1 MKKTYIKPITE
12 VYNIAVADGILQ
24 VTSGN
29 NPFGGNM
36 HFDLYDEGEGEDF
49 GRENNW
55 RQDNS
60 NAWDQGW

>member
-24 VTSGN
+24 VTSAT
-29 NPFGGNM
+29 FGGKM

-49 GRENNW
+49 ARENNW